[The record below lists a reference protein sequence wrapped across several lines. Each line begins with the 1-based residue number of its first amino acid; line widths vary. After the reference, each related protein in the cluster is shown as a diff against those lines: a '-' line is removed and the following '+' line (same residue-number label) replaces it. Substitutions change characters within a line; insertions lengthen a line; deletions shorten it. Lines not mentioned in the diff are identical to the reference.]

1 MVPIYIGSTKGYSG
15 KSLVS
20 LGLALKMKEDGFNV
34 GYMKPYGKI
43 PVVEKGILTDGD
55 VDFMKK
61 TLGLPDSIS
70 NLCPVVFS
78 HDLIAEAISGK
89 GKDQFSAVMQ
99 AYKGVSKG
107 KDVMLVGGA
116 RDMHDGT
123 MLGISG
129 LKLVKEMEAKV
140 IIVDPFDGDACLDCI
155 LALKLTLGER
165 LIGVVL
171 NRVHPEGMDY
181 LRNMVS
187 PFLERHGIVLFG
199 LLPSDKLL
207 NSITIRQLSESLGGS
222 VLCCEDRMEEL
233 VENFSIGAMDV
244 DSAIKYFRRIPN
256 KAVITGGHR
265 SDIQLAALETS
276 TKCIVLTGDL
286 LPNSLII
293 SKAKLSG
300 VPLVTVKHDT
310 LATVEILEGM
320 LGKARIRE
328 ENKVARARQLMDTYF
343 DYAKLYRIAGIKPV
357 KGNAR

>member
-20 LGLALKMKEDGFNV
+20 LGLALKLKEDGLKV

-43 PVVEKGILTDGD
+43 PVVDNGILTDGD
-55 VDFMKK
+55 VSFIKK
-61 TLGLPDSIS
+61 TLGLSDPMDK
-70 NLCPVVFS
+70 LCPVVFS
-78 HDLIAEAISGK
+78 QDLLAAALRGSGK
-89 GKDQFSAVMQ
+89 SMLKPVMQ
-99 AYKGVSKG
+99 AYKSVSKG
-107 KDVMLVGGA
+107 KDVMLIGGA

-123 MLGISG
+123 IIGISG
-129 LKLVKEMEAKV
+129 LKLVNEMDARV

-155 LALKLTLGER
+155 LALKEVLSER

-171 NRVHPEGMDY
+171 NRVPQEGMDY
-181 LRNMVS
+181 LRGLVS
-187 PFLERHGIVLFG
+187 PFLERHGIALLG

-207 NSITIRQLSESLGGS
+207 NSITIRQLSDALGGS

-244 DSAIKYFRRIPN
+244 DSAIKYFRRTPN

-276 TKCIVLTGDL
+276 TKCLVLTGDL

-293 SKAKLSG
+293 SKAMLSG
-300 VPLVTVKHDT
+300 VPIVTVKHDT
-310 LATVEILEGM
+310 LTTVEILEGL
-320 LGKARIRE
+320 LGKARIRQE
-328 ENKVARARQLMDTYF
+328 SKVARARQLMDAYF
-343 DYAKLYRIAGIKPV
+343 DYGQLYKRAGIQPV
-357 KGNAR
+357 KGKTE

>member
-20 LGLALKMKEDGFNV
+20 LGLALKMQEDGLKV

-43 PVVEKGILTDGD
+43 PVVDKGILIDGD
-55 VDFMKK
+55 VAFIKK
-61 TLGLPDSIS
+61 TLGLPDPIN

-89 GKDQFSAVMQ
+89 GKDQLSAVMQ
-99 AYKGVSKG
+99 AYKSVSKG
-107 KDVMLVGGA
+107 KDAMLIGGA
-116 RDMHDGT
+116 RDIHDGT

-129 LKLVKEMEAKV
+129 LKLVKEMDAKV
-140 IIVDPFDGDACLDCI
+140 VIVDPFDGDACLDCI
-155 LALKLTLGER
+155 LALKLTLGDR

-171 NRVHPEGMDY
+171 NRVHQEGMDY

-187 PFLERHGIVLFG
+187 PFLERHGIALLG
-199 LLPSDKLL
+199 MLPSDKLL

-222 VLCCEDRMEEL
+222 VICCEDRLEEL

-300 VPLVTVKHDT
+300 VPLITVKHDT
-310 LATVEILEGM
+310 LTTVEILEGM

-328 ENKVARARQLMDTYF
+328 ENKVARARQLMDAYF
-343 DYAKLYRIAGIKPV
+343 DFGQLYKSAGIKLV
-357 KGNAR
+357 KTNKK

>member
-1 MVPIYIGSTKGYSG
+1 MIPIYIGSTKGYSG

-20 LGLALKMKEDGFNV
+20 LGLALKMKDEGLNV

-43 PVVEKGILTDGD
+43 PVIDKGVLTDGD
-55 VDFMKK
+55 VTFMRES
-61 TLGLPDSIS
+61 LGLSDTLYM
-70 NLCPVVFS
+70 LCPVVYS
-78 HDLIAEAISGK
+78 HDLIAEALGDN
-89 GKDQFSAVMQ
+89 GVDLTGVVMQ
-99 AYKGVSKG
+99 AYNSVSKG
-107 KDVMLVGGA
+107 KDVMLIGGA
-116 RDMHDGT
+116 RDMDDGT
-123 MLGISG
+123 IIGLSG
-129 LKLVKEMEAKV
+129 YKLVNEMDAKV

-155 LALKLTLGER
+155 LALKEALGDR
-165 LIGVVL
+165 LAGVVL
-171 NRVHPEGMDY
+171 NRVHHDVIDH
-181 LRNMVS
+181 LRTMLT
-187 PFLERHGIVLFG
+187 PFFKRHGIALLG
-199 LLPSDKLL
+199 ILPSDKIL
-207 NSITIRQLSESLGGS
+207 NAITIRQLSDALGGK
-222 VLCCEDRMEEL
+222 VLCCEDRLEEL

-300 VPLVTVKHDT
+300 VPLISVKYDT

-328 ENKVARARQLMDTYF
+328 ESKVARVRQLMDAYF
-343 DYAKLYRIAGIKPV
+343 DYGHLYRIAGIKPL
-357 KGNAR
+357 KGNAG

>member
-20 LGLALKMKEDGFNV
+20 LGLALKMKGDGLRV

-43 PVVEKGILTDGD
+43 PVVDNGVLTDGD
-55 VDFMKK
+55 VAFIKK
-61 TLGLPDSIS
+61 TLGLTEPI
-70 NLCPVVFS
+70 NKLCPVVFS

-89 GKDQFSAVMQ
+89 GKDQLSAVMQ
-99 AYKGVSKG
+99 AYKAVSKG
-107 KDVMLVGGA
+107 KDAMLIGGA
-116 RDMHDGT
+116 RDLHDGT

-129 LKLVKEMEAKV
+129 LKLVKQMDAKV

-155 LALKLTLGER
+155 LALKETLGDR

-171 NRVHPEGMDY
+171 NRVHQEGMDY

-187 PFLERHGIVLFG
+187 PFLERHGIALLG
-199 LLPSDKLL
+199 MLPSDKLL
-207 NSITIRQLSESLGGS
+207 NSITIRQLSDALGGS

-310 LATVEILEGM
+310 LTTVEILEGM

-328 ENKVARARQLMDTYF
+328 ENKVARARQLMDAHF
-343 DYAKLYRIAGIKPV
+343 DYGQLYKSAGIKPV